1 MEWWQTIPQ
10 SVWELPVQILVIV
23 LLSLGVFVTKRE
35 HANMTK
41 MMEYFRDLCDTKDGT
56 IATQAETIRFL
67 KDGALTTKKVVESV
81 REVATGES
89 HVSEK

>member
-1 MEWWQTIPQ
+1 MQM
-10 SVWELPVQILVIV
+10 LVIV
-23 LLSLGVFVTKRE
+23 LLSMGVFVTKRE
-35 HANMTK
+35 HTNMTK

-67 KDGALTTKKVVESV
+67 KEGAITTKKVVESV

-89 HVSEK
+89 DVSAK

>member
-1 MEWWQTIPQ
+1 MEWWNQIPP
-10 SVWELPVQILVIV
+10 SVWELPMQVLVIV

-41 MMEYFRDLCDTKDGT
+41 MMEYFRALCDTKDGT

-89 HVSEK
+89 NVSEE